1 MKKIIFIISLMSAI
15 AGNVET
21 RKCLEGAV
29 FDADENGQ
37 A

>member
-1 MKKIIFIISLMSAI
+1 MKKSIFIISLMSAI
-15 AGNVET
+15 AGNIEA
-21 RKCLEGAV
+21 RKCLERAV